1 MGKHKLQAP
10 LSSYSNLADRCHEAL
25 RPTGS
30 SRDGGSPS
38 IPMSER
44 GFAIVCEGN
53 VRLRIGVRRLIFCDF
68 AVKELSDDPED
79 AYEAIVSKTLQA

>member
-1 MGKHKLQAP
+1 
-10 LSSYSNLADRCHEAL
+10 
-25 RPTGS
+25 
-30 SRDGGSPS
+30 
-38 IPMSER
+38 MSER

-79 AYEAIVSKTLQA
+79 AYEAIVSKTLQASQERSYVERMQRATCAFAKRLVELIGIGPTTS